1 MPYVNIKITKE
12 GATPDQKARLIKGVT
27 QLLVDV
33 LGKNP
38 KTTVV
43 VIDEVET
50 DNWGIGGETV
60 TVLRS
65 PTAVEEAPKKRGLP
79 EKLIQFMEQ
88 RKREQIEAAES
99 GTGKAEKTGKKAN
112 LRLDEK

>member
-12 GATPDQKARLIKGVT
+12 GATPAQKAQLIRGVT

-38 KTTVV
+38 QTTIV
-43 VIDEVET
+43 VIEEVET

-60 TVLRS
+60 SARRQ
-65 PTAVEEAPKKRGLP
+65 RG
-79 EKLIQFMEQ
+79 Q
-88 RKREQIEAAES
+88 
-99 GTGKAEKTGKKAN
+99 
-112 LRLDEK
+112 